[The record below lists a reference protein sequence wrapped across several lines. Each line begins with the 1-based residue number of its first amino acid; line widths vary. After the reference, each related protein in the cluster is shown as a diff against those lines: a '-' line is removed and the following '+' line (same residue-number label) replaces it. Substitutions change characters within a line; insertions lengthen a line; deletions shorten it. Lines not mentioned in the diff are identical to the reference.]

1 MRFHQNPF
9 RRTEGDQL
17 REDFPQVAA
26 LAGARVEFAVGKSAG
41 TALAKT
47 VVGFG
52 IDLLFLVE
60 CRHVHFARVHI
71 FSPLQNDRTP
81 PLHQQAQRSEH
92 PGRTTAYHKHGFR
105 SGHVAIFGKGKLFQG
120 LAPGHGLDTVTVKD
134 FAPGVQGAADNTGL
148 RHAVGLYAQGAGRC
162 LAQFFIRRL
171 VPDGKGDVE
180 FFHERSPYSAARESG
195 AISSGANRPA

>member
-1 MRFHQNPF
+1 MKILFALDTYWTNNNGTSISAQRFAEVL
-9 RRTEGDQL
+9 RRHGHEV
-17 REDFPQVAA
+17 RI
-26 LAGARVEFAVGKSAG
+26 LATDERYPDETGLKD
-41 TALAKT
+41 
-47 VVGFG
+47 
-52 IDLLFLVE
+52 DLYLLPEV
-60 CRHVHFARVHI
+60 HVHPFDSLI
-71 FSPLQNDRTP
+71 
-81 PLHQQAQRSEH
+81 
-92 PGRTTAYHKHGFR
+92 HKHGFR
-105 SGHVAIFGKGKLFQG
+105 SSHVAIFGKGKLFQG
-120 LAPGHGLDTVTVKD
+120 LAPGHGLDTVTVED